1 MKVRGDFVTNSSSSS
16 FILAFKNKRDAYAE
30 ACIAFM
36 KMKDYE
42 RQEDEKYRDEDDDE
56 EYERGFSFDDHA
68 CALDNVLLA
77 MEDGKINADEAIKR
91 YLDSV
96 SWYPV
101 RHRIYERMWNDE
113 ENYPRESADDF
124 KAKYGEE
131 IERLRE
137 EELIKLKQELEEWL
151 KNKKYITYVSFED
164 HWPEGQANSVC
175 NHINK
180 DNSRKL

>member
-42 RQEDEKYRDEDDDE
+42 RHEDEKYRDEDE
-56 EYERGFSFDDHA
+56 EYEDNFSFDDSA
-68 CALDNVLLA
+68 CALDNVILA
-77 MEDGKINADEAIKR
+77 MENGQITAEEAIKR
-91 YLDSV
+91 YIDSV

-101 RHRIYERMWNDE
+101 RHRIYEKMWKDE

-124 KAKYGEE
+124 KAKYGDE

-137 EELIKLKQELEEWL
+137 AELSKLQAELEEWL